1 MNFYYLVISAI
12 LDVYAHKSLVKII
25 FILDFDFDFFLPKQ
39 VLAIIFFLFF
49 LVEV

>member
-12 LDVYAHKSLVKII
+12 LDVYAHKSIVKII
-25 FILDFDFDFFLPKQ
+25 FILDFDFFLPKQ